1 MRQAV
6 ESKPGTGEWPRI
18 SAEDVREMIPDLDR
32 VAEEMI
38 DAIQRGVPEYARP
51 LNDTYRAS
59 VRQAVTHAVH
69 EFVERLI
76 NPAAPHDRAIQVF
89 RNIGRNEASEGRNL
103 EPLQNALRLGA
114 RVAWRRLGQ
123 RAARGDMDSS
133 VLAPMGEAIFLFLD
147 ELAGACSQGYAE
159 ATAEVVGEM
168 ERRRRRL
175 LDLIVVDP
183 PASHDAIADL
193 AQAARWPLPRQV
205 AALALEPRSPDYLGP
220 LPALPPDVLIDLTRR
235 DPCALVPDPD
245 GPGRAQVIERGPRRW
260 TGPAVR
266 SAGRGKR
273 WRWPSAAFPRRQAAS
288 CAAPGSSPPWRS
300 SPTRN
305 LSARSPRPGSTRCG
319 GCARRSRR
327 RWARRCCA
335 GCRVAGTPGRW
346 PGGCTFTR
354 RPRGTGCASSTCCS
368 ATRCTSPTPGSS
380 WRSRCG
386 RSGCSARRRPRPGR
400 RRERRAHLSLNS
412 RSRRSPTRCRS
423 RGSATPRPSHGARH
437 STPTLPT
444 CRLSWTALVAPAT
457 SDSGYTADRVGTSM
471 PSRTS
476 RFASQHSA

>member
-89 RNIGRNEASEGRNL
+89 RNIGRNEASEGRSL

-123 RAARGDMDSS
+123 RAARGAMDSR
-133 VLAPMGEAIFLFLD
+133 VLAPMGEAIFLYLD
-147 ELAGACSQGYAE
+147 ELAGACSRGYAE
-159 ATAEVVGEM
+159 ATAEVAGEM

-193 AQAARWPLPRQV
+193 AQAARWALPRQV

-220 LPALPPDVLIDLTRR
+220 LPALPPDVLIDLTRLDR
-235 DPCALVPDPD
+235 C
-245 GPGRAQVIERGPRRW
+245 GRPGRAAGPGQQFAPLGAASAGAGQARHSPGARRHRALRRAALHPGDLRRRGTCPHARRGQARPAAAAAPGAAGDAGRDAAVLAAEWRERQGGGPAAAHSPADRAVPAAPAP
-260 TGPAVR
+260 PAVR
-266 SAGRGKR
+266 RRAARARRPVRAGDRAAGAAAARPGGARGQAAAV
-273 WRWPSAAFPRRQAAS
+273 SAA
-288 CAAPGSSPPWRS
+288 
-300 SPTRN
+300 
-305 LSARSPRPGSTRCG
+305 L
-319 GCARRSRR
+319 
-327 RWARRCCA
+327 
-335 GCRVAGTPGRW
+335 
-346 PGGCTFTR
+346 
-354 RPRGTGCASSTCCS
+354 TC
-368 ATRCTSPTPGSS
+368 P
-380 WRSRCG
+380 
-386 RSGCSARRRPRPGR
+386 
-400 RRERRAHLSLNS
+400 
-412 RSRRSPTRCRS
+412 
-423 RGSATPRPSHGARH
+423 
-437 STPTLPT
+437 
-444 CRLSWTALVAPAT
+444 
-457 SDSGYTADRVGTSM
+457 
-471 PSRTS
+471 
-476 RFASQHSA
+476 

>member
-1 MRQAV
+1 MRQVV

-32 VAEEMI
+32 VVEEMI

-59 VRQAVTHAVH
+59 VRHAVTHAVN

-114 RVAWRRLGQ
+114 RVAWRRLGE
-123 RAARGDMDSS
+123 RAARGAMDSR
-133 VLAPMGEAIFLFLD
+133 VLAPMGEAVFLFLD
-147 ELAGACSQGYAE
+147 DLAGACSQGYAE

-245 GPGRAQVIERGPRRW
+245 GPGRAQVIERGLRGW
-260 TGPAVR
+260 TGAVGPAVPLDR
-266 SAGRGKR
+266 
-273 WRWPSAAFPRRQAAS
+273 AS
-288 CAAPGSSPPWRS
+288 SS
-300 SPTRN
+300 
-305 LSARSPRPGSTRCG
+305 L
-319 GCARRSRR
+319 
-327 RWARRCCA
+327 RWARQALALANRGITPAPGGIVRCA
-335 GCRVAGTPGRW
+335 GQLSTLAIFADEELVRTLAAARLDPLRRLRQAQQETLSETLLCW
-346 PGGCTFTR
+346 LQSGGNAR
-354 RPRGTGCASSTCCS
+354 EV
-368 ATRCTSPTPGSS
+368 
-380 WRSRCG
+380 
-386 RSGCSARRRPRPGR
+386 ARRLHIHPQTARYRLRQLHLLFGDALHEPDARF
-400 RRERRAHLSLNS
+400 ELEIALRAQ
-412 RSRRSPTRCRS
+412 
-423 RGSATPRPSHGARH
+423 
-437 STPTLPT
+437 
-444 CRLSWTALVAPAT
+444 RLLGPAAPA
-457 SDSGYTADRVGTSM
+457 AK
-471 PSRTS
+471 PSP
-476 RFASQHSA
+476 